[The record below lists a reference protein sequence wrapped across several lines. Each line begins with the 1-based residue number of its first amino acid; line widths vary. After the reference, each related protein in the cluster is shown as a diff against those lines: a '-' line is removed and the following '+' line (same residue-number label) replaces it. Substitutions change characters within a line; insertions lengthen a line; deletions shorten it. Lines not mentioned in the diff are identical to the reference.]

1 MSGLTYSLRQIG
13 GPQIERV
20 MASLEARFADRTPLM
35 ATMSGYLRDSVR
47 QRFEDQEAPD
57 GSKWQESKAAR
68 DRGGQTLLDHG
79 ILRDSFNDAHGADF
93 AQVGTAD
100 VRAAGFQ
107 FGRMKPE
114 PVAAHTRLV
123 RQVFGR
129 RLGFPVYQSV
139 RAHTRNPNIVARPM
153 LGLSAADSAEL
164 AALVDD
170 YVTGALA

>member
-1 MSGLTYSLRQIG
+1 MSGLTYSLREIG
-13 GPQIERV
+13 GREAEQA
-20 MASLEARFADRTPLM
+20 MARLEARFADRSPLM

-47 QRFEDQEAPD
+47 QRFEDQVAPD
-57 GSKWQESKAAR
+57 GSAWQESKAAR
-68 DRGGQTLLDHG
+68 DRGGQTLLEHG
-79 ILRDSFNDAHGADF
+79 HLRDSFNDAHGPDF

-129 RLGFPVYQSV
+129 RLSYPVYQTV
-139 RAHTRNPNIVARPM
+139 REHMRNPNIVARPM
-153 LGLSAADSAEL
+153 VGLSNDDRGELGAQVADYIAEGL
-164 AALVDD
+164 A
-170 YVTGALA
+170 